1 MDNLLKDVRFGIRM
15 LVKSPAFTAVA
26 VLSLALGIGANT
38 AIFSLVDAVLIRP
51 LPYHRADR
59 LMMVWG
65 DATSIGFPRN
75 DMSPADYYDVKT
87 RNDVFE
93 GVAAVGSRA
102 FNLTGQGEP
111 EKIYAQAVS
120 QDLFPLLGVNPLLGR
135 VFLPEEDQP
144 DGNKVAILS
153 YGLWQRRFGGDP
165 SIVGSEI
172 LLDDKKTRVV
182 GVMPARFELLDRFV
196 AMWVPLGFGPS
207 ALAQRYNHYLTVMVR
222 LKEGV
227 TQAQAQAEIRSISEQ
242 IVYEHRDQ
250 QYGLSLFV
258 LPLREQLS
266 GGVRPALLVLLVA
279 VACVLLIACANVAN
293 LQLSRSAAR
302 QREIPVRRALG
313 AGPWRLVRQFLI
325 ESLLISIL
333 GGASGLL
340 ITAWTLTFLKHLVP
354 TSMANST
361 TIGIDFTLLA
371 YTALVSLVA
380 AVLFG
385 SVPAFHA
392 ARSDL
397 GEALKQ
403 SGGRTGFAASGSRFR
418 RALVIS
424 ELALSVTLL
433 VGAGLLI
440 KTFANLQN
448 LDAGFRPGN
457 VLTMRTSLPQNKYR
471 EPEKRS
477 AFYHQVLERVSALP
491 GVQHAGYTTSVP
503 LSWKGG
509 TGWFQ
514 VEGKPLAEGGDANFR
529 QVSPDYFQAIGTRL
543 IEGRFFD
550 DHDNAK
556 SQPVAI
562 INQTMAREFWPD
574 EQVLGKRLRP
584 GNFPERPWLDIIG
597 IVADTLQMGLQK
609 AAKAEMYFPYD
620 QVANDYYFFAP
631 RDLVIRT
638 TGDPLKLAATAREAV
653 WSVDSQQ
660 PVSNIQTMDEIVA
673 EEITDQRMAM
683 ILLGSLAGLA
693 LLLAAVGVYGV
704 LSYAVSQRT
713 QEIGV
718 RMALGARPSSI
729 MLMIVGN
736 GGRMLVIGTGL
747 GIAASLL
754 LTRLM
759 SSLLFGVG
767 PRDPFII
774 LAVVIVLGIIAM
786 LACCIPARRATTI
799 DPLSAIRYE

>member
-1 MDNLLKDVRFGIRM
+1 
-15 LVKSPAFTAVA
+15 
-26 VLSLALGIGANT
+26 
-38 AIFSLVDAVLIRP
+38 
-51 LPYHRADR
+51 
-59 LMMVWG
+59 
-65 DATSIGFPRN
+65 
-75 DMSPADYYDVKT
+75 
-87 RNDVFE
+87 
-93 GVAAVGSRA
+93 
-102 FNLTGQGEP
+102 
-111 EKIYAQAVS
+111 
-120 QDLFPLLGVNPLLGR
+120 
-135 VFLPEEDQP
+135 
-144 DGNKVAILS
+144 
-153 YGLWQRRFGGDP
+153 
-165 SIVGSEI
+165 
-172 LLDDKKTRVV
+172 
-182 GVMPARFELLDRFV
+182 
-196 AMWVPLGFGPS
+196 
-207 ALAQRYNHYLTVMVR
+207 
-222 LKEGV
+222 
-227 TQAQAQAEIRSISEQ
+227 
-242 IVYEHRDQ
+242 
-250 QYGLSLFV
+250 
-258 LPLREQLS
+258 
-266 GGVRPALLVLLVA
+266 VRPALLVLLVA

-293 LQLSRSAAR
+293 LQLCRSAAR
-302 QREIPVRRALG
+302 QREIAVRRALG

-325 ESLLISIL
+325 ESLLISVL
-333 GGASGLL
+333 GGASALL
-340 ITAWTLTFLKHLVP
+340 IAAWTLTFLKQLVP
-354 TSMANST
+354 TSMATST
-361 TIGIDFTLLA
+361 TIGIDSTLLA

-380 AVLFG
+380 ALLFG

-392 ARSDL
+392 ARPDP

-403 SGGRTGFAASGSRFR
+403 SGGRTGFAATGSRFR

-424 ELALSVTLL
+424 EVALSVTLL
-433 VGAGLLI
+433 VAAGLLI

-609 AAKAEMYFPYD
+609 AAKAEMYFPCD

-736 GGRMLVIGTGL
+736 GGRMLVIGTGI

>member
-15 LVKSPAFTAVA
+15 LVKSPSFTAVA

-65 DATSIGFPRN
+65 DASSIGFPRN

-87 RNDVFE
+87 RNQAFD
-93 GVAAVGSRA
+93 GVAAIGSRA

-172 LLDDKKTRVV
+172 LLDDKKTMVV

-207 ALAQRYNHYLTVMVR
+207 ELAQRYNHYLTVMVR
-222 LKEGV
+222 LKDAV
-227 TQAQAQAEIRSISEQ
+227 TPAQAQAEIRSISDQ

-258 LPLREQLS
+258 LPLREHLA
-266 GGVRPALLVLLVA
+266 GGVRPALLVLLAA

-302 QREIPVRRALG
+302 QREIAVRRALG
-313 AGPWRLVRQFLI
+313 AGPWHLVRQFLI
-325 ESLLISIL
+325 ESLLISVL

-340 ITAWTLTFLKHLVP
+340 IAAWTLTFLKQLVP
-354 TSMANST
+354 TSMATST
-361 TIGIDFTLLA
+361 TIGIDSTLLA

-380 AVLFG
+380 ALLFG
-385 SVPAFHA
+385 SVPALHA
-392 ARSDL
+392 ARPDL

-403 SGGRTGFAASGSRFR
+403 SGGRTGFAATGSRFR

-424 ELALSVTLL
+424 EVALSVTLL
-433 VGAGLLI
+433 VAAGLLI

-471 EPEKRS
+471 EAEKRS

-529 QVSPDYFQAIGTRL
+529 QISPDYFQAIGTRL

-562 INQTMAREFWPD
+562 INQTMARQFWTD

-584 GNFPERPWLDIIG
+584 GNFPDRPWLTIVG
-597 IVADTLQMGLQK
+597 IVADTLQMGLEK

-620 QVANDYYFFAP
+620 QVHDYYFFAP
-631 RDLVIRT
+631 RDLIIKT
-638 TGDPLKLAATAREAV
+638 AGDPQKLAAAAREAI

-718 RMALGARPSSI
+718 RMALGARRSTV

-736 GGRMLVIGTGL
+736 GGRMLVTGAGL
-747 GIAASLL
+747 GLVASLL

-774 LAVVIVLGIIAM
+774 LAVVTLLGISSM
-786 LACCIPARRATTI
+786 LACCIPARRATRI